1 MDQKH
6 SRDLRDRQ
14 LPALASL
21 IDSLGIDTGS
31 LGQVSLDGDE
41 LLIRSPHRLVDAVG
55 TAQLLIG
62 AAAANIWHART
73 GKTTD
78 VTVDTIDALHSLHPS
93 HYLWQGGEWFEV
105 GAEHMPVNGYHP
117 TSDGCQVVLW
127 AGPPYQKLLNGYLN
141 FFDCGNNR
149 KSIDAA
155 TARYTAA
162 DLESALSELGL
173 PACRAFS
180 PEEWRAHPQGTALGA
195 TPVIEI
201 EKISDSD
208 PVPFQSSPSGVL
220 DGIRVLDFAHVLAGP
235 HSTQTLAEFGAEVL
249 HITSP
254 ARADTL
260 AQHLSVDMGKYCA
273 YLNLAHAPQ
282 LQRMHDLA
290 AQADVFVCSYRPGVT
305 RRFGLTPEELAG
317 RSKKG
322 IVVASVNAYGHSGP
336 WAGRA
341 GFDPHGQAAS
351 GFSSTEGGGT
361 VTPKF
366 SPVFYLNDLLTG
378 YFAAA
383 GMLVALKRRATEGGS
398 YHVKVSLTRSAM
410 WVQDLGLLDDA
421 TISGLP
427 STDIYP
433 CHTTTSVTAF
443 GEVKTL
449 TNPLR
454 FSSLPLPHHERLVP
468 YGADQPQ
475 WQSE

>member
-1 MDQKH
+1 MDQKL
-6 SRDLRDRQ
+6 SRNLSDRQ

-21 IDSLGIDTGS
+21 LHSLGIDTGS
-31 LGQVSLDGDE
+31 FGQVSLDGDE
-41 LLIRSPHRLVDAVG
+41 LLIRSQHRLVDAVG

-62 AAAANIWHART
+62 AAASQIWHTRT
-73 GKTTD
+73 GKITD
-78 VTVDTIDALHSLHPS
+78 IAVDTIDALHSLHPS

-105 GAEHMPVNGYHP
+105 GAEHMQVNGFHP
-117 TSDGCQVVLW
+117 TSDGRQVVLW

-149 KSIDAA
+149 RSIDAA
-155 TARYTAA
+155 TARYTATE
-162 DLESALSELGL
+162 LESALSELGL
-173 PACRAFS
+173 PACQAFT
-180 PEEWRAHPQGTALGA
+180 PQEWRAHPQGKALCT

-201 EKISDSD
+201 EKIADGD
-208 PVPFQSSPSGVL
+208 PVPFQSSASGVL

-249 HITSP
+249 HISSP
-254 ARADTL
+254 TRRDTL

-273 YLNLAHAPQ
+273 YLNLAHAQQ

-290 AQADVFVCSYRPGVT
+290 AQADVFACSYRPGVT

-317 RSKKG
+317 RSRKG
-322 IVVASVNAYGHSGP
+322 IVVTSVNAYGHSGP
-336 WAGRA
+336 WAERA

-351 GFSSTEGGGT
+351 GFSATEGGGT
-361 VTPKF
+361 QTPKF

-398 YHVKVSLTRSAM
+398 WHVKVSLTRSAM
-410 WVQDLGLLDDA
+410 WVQDLGLLDHASIAALPA
-421 TISGLP
+421 TD
-427 STDIYP
+427 TYP
-433 CHTTTSVTAF
+433 CRTTTSATAF

-449 TNPLR
+449 ANPLR
-454 FSSLPLPHHERLVP
+454 FSSLPLSHNERLVP
-468 YGADQPQ
+468 YGADRPQ
-475 WQSE
+475 WQPA